1 MMKNKENLTT
11 MRIAKN
17 KQLRFWLFQLCGWFP
32 LAFLLLPIFGEDEF
46 LSFNT
51 VLFTCSVTTLAVF
64 ISTRIRLLYQHFD
77 TKILKSSLWV
87 LLIIIVSFLSAMLVD
102 TLHYTLWLL
111 ISQLDVQYN
120 PLYQNQPYFVITGL
134 LFFVYIFW
142 SGLYLALTKQ
152 EKLNNLKIKQQQ
164 LELLV
169 KENKIKSLLEQLNP
183 HFMFNTI
190 NNIRSLILQDT
201 DRARDMLLSFA
212 DIMRYQI
219 NSNDDALVPLEEE
232 LSFVLEFIELNRLQL
247 GKRLKFNSNIDSV
260 LLKNVIPRM
269 ALQLL
274 VENAI
279 KHGFNQSAKPASL
292 QITIA
297 AEPASDKPQAWFVSV
312 KNDGTLNHKKSN
324 SGIGLQNLDARLKLS
339 FESNYELTL
348 IEENEMVECKIL
360 FNY

>member
-1 MMKNKENLTT
+1 MKNKEDLTINK
-11 MRIAKN
+11 IAKN
-17 KQLRFWLFQLCGWFP
+17 KLLRFWLFQLCGW
-32 LAFLLLPIFGEDEF
+32 LSVALLLLPIFGEDDF

-51 VLFTCSVTTLAVF
+51 VLFTFSVTTLAIF
-64 ISTRIRLLYQHFD
+64 ISTRIRLIYRYID
-77 TKILKSSLWV
+77 NTALKSSLWV
-87 LLIIIVSFLSAMLVD
+87 LLIILVSFFSAMLVD
-102 TLHYTLWLL
+102 TLHYTLWF
-111 ISQLDVQYN
+111 IIAKLDVQYA

-134 LFFVYIFW
+134 LLFVYIFW

-152 EKLNNLKIKQQQ
+152 EKLNNLTIKQQQ
-164 LELLV
+164 LELLI

-201 DRARDMLLSFA
+201 ERARDMLLSFA

-232 LSFVLEFIELNRLQL
+232 LNFVMEFIELNRLQL
-247 GKRLKFNSNIDSV
+247 GKRLEFSSSIDSV

-292 QITIA
+292 QVTIA
-297 AEPASDKPQAWFVSV
+297 AEPTSDRPQAWFLSV

-348 IEENEMVECKIL
+348 IEENEMVECRIL
-360 FNY
+360 FNF

>member
-1 MMKNKENLTT
+1 MKNKENITT
-11 MRIAKN
+11 LKIAEN

-32 LAFLLLPIFGEDEF
+32 FALLLLPIFGEDDF

-51 VLFTCSVTTLAVF
+51 LLFTFSVTTLAIF
-64 ISTRIRLLYQHFD
+64 ISTRIRLFYQYIDNTIF
-77 TKILKSSLWV
+77 KSSLWV

-102 TLHYTLWLL
+102 TLHYTLWLI
-111 ISQLDVQYN
+111 ISQLDVQYK

-142 SGLYLALTKQ
+142 NGLYLALTKQ
-152 EKLNNLKIKQQQ
+152 EKLNNLTIKQQQ

-232 LSFVLEFIELNRLQL
+232 LSFVMEFIELNRLQL
-247 GKRLKFNSNIDSV
+247 GKRLKFNSNIDSA
-260 LLKNVIPRM
+260 LLNNVIPRM

-292 QITIA
+292 QVTIA
-297 AEPASDKPQAWFVSV
+297 AEPTSDRPQAWFVSV
-312 KNDGTLNHKKSN
+312 KNDGILNHKKSN

-339 FESNYELTL
+339 FENNYELTL
-348 IEENEMVECKIL
+348 IEENEIVECKIL